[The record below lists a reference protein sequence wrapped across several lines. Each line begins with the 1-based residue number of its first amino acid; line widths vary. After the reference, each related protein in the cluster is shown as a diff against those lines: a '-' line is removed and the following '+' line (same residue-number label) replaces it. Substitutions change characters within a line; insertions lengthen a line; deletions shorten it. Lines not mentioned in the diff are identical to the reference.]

1 MKILKKIIISL
12 TIAISFFAMNNNITF
27 AENIKWFNDIKN
39 VNNEEKTLKDTI
51 ESTWWKIIDWVR
63 YIFSAVLIT
72 LIIYSW
78 VRMVMSMWTDDDS
91 LSKAKRSF
99 RYALIW
105 IIFINFPKF
114 IYDQIATNRWDWNFV
129 NLSGFSIILQNI
141 LTALEILILWV
152 SIFILV
158 LEWIK
163 LITWARNNDN
173 AFDKSKWKIKWVV
186 LALIFLWFI
195 ELWKSFLWSWSIDEL
210 STNIFS
216 QVANLALYISAPIAL
231 FFLTLA
237 WYYYIFSNWDEG
249 KTKKWKNIIINTSV
263 WVVIL
268 LCLYVLLND
277 ISLLKF

>member
-12 TIAISFFAMNNNITF
+12 TIAISFFAMNNNISF

-105 IIFINFPKF
+105 
-114 IYDQIATNRWDWNFV
+114 
-129 NLSGFSIILQNI
+129 
-141 LTALEILILWV
+141 ILWV

>member
-12 TIAISFFAMNNNITF
+12 TIAISFFAINNNITF

-99 RYALIW
+99 WYALIW

-114 IYDQIATNRWDWNFV
+114 IYDQITTNRWDWNFV

-141 LTALEILILWV
+141 LTALEILILWI

-163 LITWARNNDN
+163 LIAWARNNDN

-263 WVVIL
+263 WVIIL